1 MNIQEIRQKYPQYKD
16 LSDEQLADGLRKKYY
31 SDLPKEDFFNR
42 IGLKE
47 KPQEAAPE
55 LRKTGP
61 TVLPDSDTSSD
72 FVRGITNYLP
82 QLQELGGAAEALTGV
97 AASKLGAK
105 ETGKSLTESGLK
117 TMEAGQAKA
126 VVRESDAFL
135 NAWEKGIGTVVTDWL
150 PYQVGAGAANIAETL
165 GFMGVGALAGTLAAP
180 GGGTAAGAATGL
192 ISKTLIKKGIKEAAE
207 DLMKN
212 ETAKAIAEG
221 ASKKEAK
228 EILVKITT
236 TYPEFEPAKILILNA
251 YISTPRR
258 AVSI

>member
-1 MNIQEIRQKYPQYKD
+1 MNIQEIRQKYPQYNE
-16 LSDEQLADGLRKKYY
+16 LSDEQLADGLHKKFY
-31 SDLPKEDFFNR
+31 SSLPKEDFFNR

-47 KPQEAAPE
+47 KPQEAPPV
-55 LRKTGP
+55 KSGP

-97 AASKLGAK
+97 VASKLGAK

-117 TMEAGQAKA
+117 TMEAGQAKS

-150 PYQVGAGAANIAETL
+150 PYQMGAGAANVAESL
-165 GFMGVGALAGTLAAP
+165 GFAGIGALAGTLAAP

-192 ISKTLIKKGIKEAAE
+192 LSKTLIKKGIKEAAE
-207 DLMKN
+207 DLMKK

-228 EILVKITT
+228 
-236 TYPEFEPAKILILNA
+236 
-251 YISTPRR
+251 
-258 AVSI
+258 